1 MAFELPVDNASAIHD
16 RILAITGDD
25 LNTITDEAPTPAPAT
40 ETPSEAA
47 PEATPDPVPVEQ
59 SSEPETPATE
69 EAGSEPSLAPP
80 ASWNAEEK
88 EAFKAMPLAAQQA
101 AVRLEQGRQ
110 AHLSRREN
118 EAAELRK
125 SLETETA
132 QARQARETFTRQ
144 LNEVL
149 PALGQQLQGKWA
161 NVDWVKLSKDAP
173 ADYVALKA
181 EYDHDLN
188 IWHQAQ
194 AQKSALDKQQ
204 QEENQKLESTR
215 IEEQEKLL
223 LEKIPAW
230 ADTSAGVK
238 EFGEIRQYLRE
249 EGVPANVVGQL
260 SDAIQINIARKAR
273 LYDLA
278 QARLTK
284 PAAATTAATPPKVM
298 KPGSARTEAPV
309 NQAAEADRKA
319 FFESPTVQNA
329 AALIRRKL

>member
-1 MAFELPVDNASAIHD
+1 MPFEPPVDNDTLIHE

-25 LNTITDEAPTPAPAT
+25 LNTIPADAPIEPAAD
-40 ETPSEAA
+40 TPSEAA
-47 PEATPDPVPVEQ
+47 PEATPDTAPVEQ
-59 SSEPETPATE
+59 SSEEIPATE
-69 EAGSEPSLAPP
+69 EAAEASLAPP

-88 EAFKAMPLAAQQA
+88 EAFKALPLAAQQA

-181 EYDHDLN
+181 EYDRDIQ
-188 IWHQAQ
+188 IWQNAQ
-194 AQKSALDKQQ
+194 AQKSELDRQQ
-204 QEENQKLESTR
+204 QLENQKLESAR

-223 LEKIPAW
+223 VERIPSW
-230 ADTSAGVK
+230 ADSTLGVK
-238 EFGEIRQYLRE
+238 EFGEVRQYLRTQ
-249 EGVPANVVGQL
+249 GVPSPVVNQL
-260 SDAIQINIARKAR
+260 SDAVQIDIARKAM
-273 LYDLA
+273 LYDKA
-278 QARLTK
+278 QTRLTK
-284 PAAATTAATPPKVM
+284 PAAAATAAPKVM

-319 FFESPTVQNA
+319 FHENPSVPNA
-329 AALIRRKL
+329 AAMIKRMLK